1 MNNKNESSIKS
12 MQIGNRIIFD
22 EKGNILFQMGEME
35 GYVEPR
41 NEIEKL
47 DYIDLE
53 FGSINYT
60 THYIESIDV
69 ETKEPIVKEYPK
81 AKLTDEQLYIQELE
95 AKLATLTSKMS
106 EVL

>member
-1 MNNKNESSIKS
+1 

-22 EKGNILFQMGEME
+22 EKGNILLQMGEME
-35 GYVEPR
+35 GDVNPR
-41 NEIEKL
+41 GQI

-53 FGSINYT
+53 YGSIDYST
-60 THYIESIDV
+60 YYIESINV
-69 ETKEPIVKEYPK
+69 ETKEPIIKEYPK
-81 AKLTDEQLYIQELE
+81 AKLTDEQMYIQELE

>member
-1 MNNKNESSIKS
+1 

-41 NEIEKL
+41 SKIEKL

-53 FGSINYT
+53 FGSIDYT
-60 THYIESIDV
+60 THYIESINI
-69 ETKEPIVKEYPK
+69 ETKEPVVKEYPK
-81 AKLTDEQLYIQELE
+81 QELTDEQMYIKELE
-95 AKLATLTSKMS
+95 EKLAIMESK
-106 EVL
+106 LLNI

>member
-1 MNNKNESSIKS
+1 

-22 EKGNILFQMGEME
+22 EKGNILLQMGEME
-35 GYVEPR
+35 GDVEPR
-41 NEIEKL
+41 GQI

-53 FGSINYT
+53 FGSIDYT
-60 THYIESIDV
+60 THYIESINV

-81 AKLTDEQLYIQELE
+81 TKLTDEQLYIQELE

>member
-1 MNNKNESSIKS
+1 MKV
-12 MQIGNRIIFD
+12 GNRIIFD

-41 NEIEKL
+41 NKIEKL

-53 FGSINYT
+53 FGSIDYT
-60 THYIESIDV
+60 THYIESINV

-81 AKLTDEQLYIQELE
+81 QELTDEQLYIQELE
-95 AKLATLTSKMS
+95 SKLAMVENELALVSK
-106 EVL
+106 

>member
-1 MNNKNESSIKS
+1 

-22 EKGNILFQMGEME
+22 EKGNILLQLGEME
-35 GYVEPR
+35 GDVNPR
-41 NEIEKL
+41 GQI

-53 FGSINYT
+53 YGSINYT

-69 ETKEPIVKEYPK
+69 ATKKPIVKEYPK
-81 AKLTDEQLYIQELE
+81 QELTDEQLYIQELE

-106 EVL
+106 EVYK

>member
-1 MNNKNESSIKS
+1 MR
-12 MQIGNRIIFD
+12 IGNRIIFD

-35 GYVEPR
+35 GHVEPR

-53 FGSINYT
+53 FGSIDYT
-60 THYIESIDV
+60 THYIESINV
-69 ETKEPIVKEYPK
+69 ETKEPIIKEYPK

>member
-1 MNNKNESSIKS
+1 MKV
-12 MQIGNRIIFD
+12 GNRIIFD

-35 GYVEPR
+35 GCVNPR
-41 NEIEKL
+41 NKIEKL

-53 FGSINYT
+53 FGSIDYT
-60 THYIESIDV
+60 THYIESINV

>member
-1 MNNKNESSIKS
+1 MR
-12 MQIGNRIIFD
+12 IGNRIIFD

-35 GYVEPR
+35 GHVEPR

-53 FGSINYT
+53 FGSIDYT
-60 THYIESIDV
+60 THYIESINV
-69 ETKEPIVKEYPK
+69 ETKEPVVKEYPK

-95 AKLATLTSKMS
+95 AKLAMVES
-106 EVL
+106 ELALINK

>member
-1 MNNKNESSIKS
+1 MK
-12 MQIGNRIIFD
+12 QIGNRIIFD

-41 NEIEKL
+41 SKIKKL

-60 THYIESIDV
+60 THYIESINV
-69 ETKEPIVKEYPK
+69 ETKEPVIKEYPK
-81 AKLTDEQLYIQELE
+81 TELTDEQMYIKELE
-95 AKLATLTSKMS
+95 EKLAIMESK
-106 EVL
+106 LLNI

>member
-1 MNNKNESSIKS
+1 

-95 AKLATLTSKMS
+95 AKLAMVES
-106 EVL
+106 ELALINK

>member
-1 MNNKNESSIKS
+1 

-22 EKGNILFQMGEME
+22 EKGNILLQMGEME
-35 GYVEPR
+35 GDVNPR
-41 NEIEKL
+41 GQI

-53 FGSINYT
+53 YGSIDYS
-60 THYIESIDV
+60 THYIESINV
-69 ETKEPIVKEYPK
+69 ETKEPIIKEYPK
-81 AKLTDEQLYIQELE
+81 AKLTDEQIYIQELE

>member
-1 MNNKNESSIKS
+1 

-22 EKGNILFQMGEME
+22 EKGNILLQMGEME
-35 GYVEPR
+35 GDVNPR
-41 NEIEKL
+41 GQI

-53 FGSINYT
+53 YGSIDYST
-60 THYIESIDV
+60 YYIESINV
-69 ETKEPIVKEYPK
+69 ETKEPIIKEYPK

>member
-1 MNNKNESSIKS
+1 
-12 MQIGNRIIFD
+12 MQVGNRIIFD

-53 FGSINYT
+53 FGSIDYT
-60 THYIESIDV
+60 THYIESINV

-81 AKLTDEQLYIQELE
+81 QELTDEQLYIQELE
-95 AKLATLTSKMS
+95 AKLAMVES
-106 EVL
+106 ELALINK

>member
-1 MNNKNESSIKS
+1 

-22 EKGNILFQMGEME
+22 EKGNILLQMGEME
-35 GYVEPR
+35 GDVEPR
-41 NEIEKL
+41 GQI

-53 FGSINYT
+53 FGSIDYT
-60 THYIESIDV
+60 THYIESINV

>member
-1 MNNKNESSIKS
+1 

-35 GYVEPR
+35 GDVNPR
-41 NEIEKL
+41 GQI

-53 FGSINYT
+53 YGSINYA
-60 THYIESIDV
+60 THYIESINV

-81 AKLTDEQLYIQELE
+81 TKLTDEQLYIQELE

>member
-1 MNNKNESSIKS
+1 

-22 EKGNILFQMGEME
+22 EKGNILLQMGEME
-35 GYVEPR
+35 GDVNPR
-41 NEIEKL
+41 GQI

-53 FGSINYT
+53 YGSINYT
-60 THYIESIDV
+60 THYIESINV

-106 EVL
+106 EVYK

>member
-1 MNNKNESSIKS
+1 MR
-12 MQIGNRIIFD
+12 IGNRIIFD

-35 GYVEPR
+35 GHVEPR

-53 FGSINYT
+53 FGSIDYT
-60 THYIESIDV
+60 THYIESINV

>member
-1 MNNKNESSIKS
+1 MK
-12 MQIGNRIIFD
+12 QIGNRIIFD

-41 NEIEKL
+41 SKIKKL

-60 THYIESIDV
+60 THYIESINV
-69 ETKEPIVKEYPK
+69 ETKEPIIKEYPK
-81 AKLTDEQLYIQELE
+81 AELTDEQIYIKELE
-95 AKLATLTSKMS
+95 EKLAIMESK
-106 EVL
+106 LLNI